1 MFQGDEIQQVE
12 NSAASILTGR
22 FFLIIFLNLPLT
34 VFLSSFLPLFL
45 HIDFILRLKKQ
56 QKGKT
61 KVMNLA
67 NDGRPTIQTSRQS

>member
-22 FFLIIFLNLPLT
+22 FFVFFLNHPLT